1 MIQKTENTLVWG
13 LPTRLFHWLLA
24 VSFASAYILSDF
36 DDLLSF
42 HFAFGALAGGLLA
55 GRIVWGFAGPRYSRF
70 KDFPISFSNIS
81 HFVSSI
87 KSASFVGHNPLASL
101 VMLGI
106 MVVGTATALSG
117 YMLNQSDIQTMPFSK
132 DFTEELH
139 EVLANLFLFLVILHL
154 TGLMA
159 DLLLHQKNRAFFSI
173 FTGRKN
179 VNASPASINVY
190 QKIVAVGWFALAF
203 SLFVLAR
210 NLPVNR
216 HQDDHEKIRQEQN
229 DD

>member
-1 MIQKTENTLVWG
+1 MTQKNLSTLVWG
-13 LPTRLFHWLLA
+13 IPTRLFHWLLA

-70 KDFPISFSNIS
+70 KDFPLSFSKIS
-81 HFVSSI
+81 QFVRSV
-87 KSASFVGHNPLASL
+87 KNASFVGHNPLASM

-106 MVVGTATALSG
+106 MVVGVATALSG
-117 YMLNQSDIQTMPFSK
+117 YMLYQSDLQIMPFNK

-139 EVLANLFLFLVILHL
+139 EVMANLFLLLIILHL

-159 DLLLHQKNRAFFSI
+159 DLLLHQKNSAFLSI
-173 FTGRKN
+173 FTGQKN
-179 VNASPASINVY
+179 VSAPPASINFY
-190 QKIVAVGWFALAF
+190 QKILAVGWFALAF

-210 NLPVNR
+210 NLPVDR

>member
-1 MIQKTENTLVWG
+1 MTQKNLSTLVWG
-13 LPTRLFHWLLA
+13 IPTRLFHWLLA
-24 VSFASAYILSDF
+24 VSFASAYTLSDF

-42 HFAFGALAGGLLA
+42 HFAFGAFAGGLLA

-70 KDFPISFSNIS
+70 KDFPLSFSKIS
-81 HFVSSI
+81 QFVRSV
-87 KSASFVGHNPLASL
+87 KNASFVGHNPLASM

-106 MVVGTATALSG
+106 MVVGVATALSG
-117 YMLNQSDIQTMPFSK
+117 YMLYQSDLQIMPFNK

-139 EVLANLFLFLVILHL
+139 EVMANLFLLLVILHL

-159 DLLLHQKNRAFFSI
+159 DLLLHQKNSAFFSI
-173 FTGRKN
+173 FTGRKT
-179 VNASPASINVY
+179 VNATPASINVY
-190 QKIVAVGWFALAF
+190 QKILAVGWFALAL

-210 NLPVNR
+210 NLPVDR